1 MSTISNVSS
10 GAYSNYQSTA
20 AVKPE
25 ADKNAEKAASNAAEN
40 KSSSTS
46 KDGVVYEKSS
56 KSDYKTRN
64 AALISQLKSDAEN
77 RMSQMKSL
85 VEKMFKKQGI
95 AIGTADDMWRTL
107 ASGNFTA
114 DPSTIAQAKEDI
126 AEDGYWGVKQT
137 SERIFSFAKALSG
150 GDTETMEKMRK
161 AFEKGFGQATKA
173 WGRKL
178 PGISQDTYDA
188 VEKMFDDYAKE
199 AKTKTAEAE

>member
-20 AVKPE
+20 AVKSE
-25 ADKNAEKAASNAAEN
+25 AEKNAEKTASNATEN

-46 KDGVVYEKSS
+46 KDGVVYEKS
-56 KSDYKTRN
+56 KSDYKTKN
-64 AALISQLKSDAEN
+64 SALISQLKSDAEN

-95 AIGTADDMWRTL
+95 TIGTADDMWKTL

-150 GDTETMEKMRK
+150 GDAETMEKMRK

-173 WGRKL
+173 WGQKL

-188 VEKMFDDYAKE
+188 VQKMFDDYAKE